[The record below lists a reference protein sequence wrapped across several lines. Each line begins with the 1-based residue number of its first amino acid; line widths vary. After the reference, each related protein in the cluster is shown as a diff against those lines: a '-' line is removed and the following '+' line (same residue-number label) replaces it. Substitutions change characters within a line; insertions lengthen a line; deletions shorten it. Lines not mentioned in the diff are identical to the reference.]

1 MHDIWKEM
9 MEWWNVCECE
19 RVTMDDLSKAEE
31 KQKRE
36 RPYLMES
43 ALTRP
48 I

>member
-1 MHDIWKEM
+1 M
-9 MEWWNVCECE
+9 MECVCE
-19 RVTMDDLSKAEE
+19 RVIMDDSSKAME
-31 KQKRE
+31 KHKRE

>member
-1 MHDIWKEM
+1 MKIEI
-9 MEWWNVCECE
+9 MEWWNVCESE
-19 RVTMDDLSKAEE
+19 RVTMDDLSKAVI

>member
-1 MHDIWKEM
+1 
-9 MEWWNVCECE
+9 MECWSKCECE
-19 RVTMDDLSKAEE
+19 RVIMDDLSKAVE
-31 KQKRE
+31 KQQRE

>member
-1 MHDIWKEM
+1 M
-9 MEWWNVCECE
+9 MECVCEYE
-19 RVTMDDLSKAEE
+19 KVIMNDLSKAVE

>member
-1 MHDIWKEM
+1 
-9 MEWWNVCECE
+9 MEGKSVCECE
-19 RVTMDDLSKAEE
+19 KLIMYDLSKAVE
-31 KQKRE
+31 KKKRE

>member
-1 MHDIWKEM
+1 MDDLKIEM
-9 MEWWNVCECE
+9 MEWWSKCECE
-19 RVTMDDLSKAEE
+19 RVTIDDLSKAVE

>member
-1 MHDIWKEM
+1 M
-9 MEWWNVCECE
+9 MECVCEYE
-19 RVTMDDLSKAEE
+19 KVTMDDLSKVVEE
-31 KQKRE
+31 QKRE